1 MAGTEWNLPQ
11 TSTGIS
17 GLDTILYGGL
27 PKDRVYLVEGDPGTG
42 KTTLAMQFALQGVR
56 SGGRALYVTLS
67 ETKGELLAMARSHG
81 WNLEGLEIFE
91 LIPIEANLG
100 AQSQYTF
107 FHPEEVELGETVN
120 TILKRVSEVDPTHLV
135 IDSLAELRLL
145 AQDPRRYRRQVLA
158 FKHYFAGKPT
168 TALLLDDKT
177 SLDSEKQLYSIVH
190 GVLSLERLPRE
201 YGKNR
206 RRIEISKIRGAD
218 YIDGYHDYAIQR
230 GGIAIFPR
238 LEAARHHA
246 PFTQEMLTSG
256 LANLDRLL
264 GGGLNRGSATLI
276 VGGAGCGKTTL
287 AMMYASAA
295 ARKTER
301 GAMFLFDEGVGT
313 LLARSEGLDL
323 GVRDCVE
330 TGCLS
335 VHQVDPAE
343 MSPGEFAWRVRESVE
358 KEGAT
363 FIVIDSLNGYLAAMP
378 QEQFLTLQMH
388 ELLTY
393 LNQRGVVTILIL
405 AQHGMVGQQST
416 TAVDLS
422 YLADSVVLLRF
433 FEVQGDLRRAI
444 SVMKK
449 RSTGHESS
457 IRELQIGP
465 PEGVRIG
472 PPLSHFRGILTGVPE
487 YTGTMGGLFDSGAPQ
502 SNNESPA

>member
-17 GLDTILYGGL
+17 GLDDILHGGL
-27 PKDRVYLVEGDPGTG
+27 PRDRVYLVEGDPGTG
-42 KTTLAMQFALQGVR
+42 KTTLALQFALEGVR

-67 ETKGELLAMARSHG
+67 ETKGELMAMARSHD
-81 WNLEGLEIFE
+81 WSLEGLEIFE
-91 LIPIEANLG
+91 LIPVEANL
-100 AQSQYTF
+100 APESQYTF

-120 TILKRVSEVDPTHLV
+120 TILEKVSEINPTHLV

-177 SLDSEKQLYSIVH
+177 SLHNEKQLYSIVH

-230 GGIAIFPR
+230 GGISIFPR

-246 PFTQEMLTSG
+246 PFTRDMLSSDMS
-256 LANLDRLL
+256 NLDGLL
-264 GGGLNRGSATLI
+264 GGGLDRGSATLI
-276 VGGAGCGKTTL
+276 IGGAGCGKTTL
-287 AMMYASAA
+287 AMMYAAA
-295 ARKTER
+295 ASRKGER
-301 GAMFLFDEGVGT
+301 GAMFLFDEGLGT
-313 LLARSEGLDL
+313 LLARSEGLNIGLKEYLDE
-323 GVRDCVE
+323 GM
-330 TGCLS
+330 LS

-358 KEGAT
+358 RDGAK
-363 FIVIDSLNGYLAAMP
+363 FVVIDSLNGYLMAMP

-405 AQHGMVGQQST
+405 AQHGAVGQQGT

-422 YLADSVVLLRF
+422 YLADTIVLLRF
-433 FEVQGDLRRAI
+433 FEAHGDLRRAI

-449 RSTGHESS
+449 RSTGHETT

-465 PEGVRIG
+465 PEGLRIG
-472 PPLSHFRGILTGVPE
+472 DALSQFRGILTGVPE
-487 YTGTMGGLFDSGAPQ
+487 YTGTMGDLFDSDAQ
-502 SNNESPA
+502 RDDESPA

>member
-17 GLDTILYGGL
+17 GLDTILHGGL

-42 KTTLAMQFALQGVR
+42 KTTLAMQFALHGVR

-81 WNLEGLEIFE
+81 WDLEGLEIFE

-120 TILKRVSEVDPTHLV
+120 TILERVREVDPTHLV

-190 GVLSLERLPRE
+190 GVLSLERLPR
-201 YGKNR
+201 
-206 RRIEISKIRGAD
+206 
-218 YIDGYHDYAIQR
+218 
-230 GGIAIFPR
+230 
-238 LEAARHHA
+238 
-246 PFTQEMLTSG
+246 
-256 LANLDRLL
+256 
-264 GGGLNRGSATLI
+264 SATLI

-295 ARKTER
+295 ARNAER

-335 VHQVDPAE
+335 MHQVDPAE

-358 KEGAT
+358 KDGAT

-422 YLADSVVLLRF
+422 YLADSVVMLRF
-433 FEVQGDLRRAI
+433 FEAQGDLRRAI

-449 RSTGHESS
+449 RSTGHETS